1 MYCKDLAAKKSRVRC
16 VIYQVQVAE
25 EQVGVNEAMI
35 SFLQQ
40 AVVQQTLHIEQLG
53 DR

>member
-1 MYCKDLAAKKSRVRC
+1 MRC

-25 EQVGVNEAMI
+25 EQAGVSEAMI

-40 AVVQQTLHIEQLG
+40 AVVQQILRVEQLG